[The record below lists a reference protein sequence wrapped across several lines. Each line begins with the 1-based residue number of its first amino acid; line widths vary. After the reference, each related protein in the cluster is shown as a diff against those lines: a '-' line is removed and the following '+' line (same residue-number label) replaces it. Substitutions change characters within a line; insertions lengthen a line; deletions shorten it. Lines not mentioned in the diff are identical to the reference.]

1 MANKVKTGIL
11 FFIFAVLLLPL
22 VQKSL
27 PFIKSKG
34 LDGEFTTIFASMM
47 QAKKKPSLRLDHS
60 TGSIVSYLMH
70 HCTDRSKHQLDQLY
84 PELCIF

>member
-1 MANKVKTGIL
+1 MML
-11 FFIFAVLLLPL
+11 
-22 VQKSL
+22 QKKR
-27 PFIKSKG
+27 P
-34 LDGEFTTIFASMM
+34 A
-47 QAKKKPSLRLDHS
+47 LRLDHS